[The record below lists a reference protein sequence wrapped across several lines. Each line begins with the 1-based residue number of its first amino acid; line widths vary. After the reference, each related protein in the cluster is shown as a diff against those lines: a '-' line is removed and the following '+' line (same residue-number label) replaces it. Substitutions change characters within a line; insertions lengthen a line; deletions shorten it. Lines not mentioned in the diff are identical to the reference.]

1 MHRTL
6 LFAHKNFV
14 PPESLKCFLPLVST
28 IEVFLAVPYCQI
40 FSLASFALSGSK
52 AALFESVFESH
63 GINFSFLL
71 NNLAI

>member
-1 MHRTL
+1 M
-6 LFAHKNFV
+6 
-14 PPESLKCFLPLVST
+14 FLAIVST

-71 NNLAI
+71 NNLAILIQLLKFSSLECLYYSNKV

>member
-1 MHRTL
+1 M
-6 LFAHKNFV
+6 
-14 PPESLKCFLPLVST
+14 FLAIVST